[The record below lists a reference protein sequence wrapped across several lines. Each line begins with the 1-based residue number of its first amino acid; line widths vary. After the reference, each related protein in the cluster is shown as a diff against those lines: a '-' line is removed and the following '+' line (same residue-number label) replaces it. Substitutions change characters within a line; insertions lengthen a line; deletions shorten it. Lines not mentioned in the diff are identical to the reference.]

1 MREAVRDGESCVKT
15 DWIAHRTHL
24 RWAPGL
30 CERRQPRARH
40 ESRAGRATGLR
51 PGARDL

>member
-1 MREAVRDGESCVKT
+1 MDVAVRKAVRDGLGREET
-15 DWIAHRTHL
+15 DWVAHRTHL

-40 ESRAGRATGLR
+40 PSPAGHEPGL
-51 PGARDL
+51 